1 MRSLSELYRHDLCW
15 SGLEAADAEEVLRI
29 IARTLVE
36 KGLVQPSFEAA
47 LLEREGRSP
56 TGLPLP
62 GKKVA
67 IPHADPEHVIA
78 DTISLCTLA
87 RPVTFCEM
95 GNPESEL
102 PVEIVAVLA
111 LTKAELVQQ
120 ELVRLVERFQD
131 SSFVDRL
138 HGAAD
143 ADAML
148 ALIAATDKEKEGP

>member
-1 MRSLSELYRHDLCW
+1 MSELYRRDLCW
-15 SGLEAADAEEVLRI
+15 PRIEAADAVEVLGI
-29 IARTLVE
+29 IARALVK
-36 KGLVQPSFEAA
+36 KGLVRPSFEAA
-47 LLEREGRSP
+47 LLDRERSSP

-78 DTISLCTLA
+78 DAIPLCTLA
-87 RPVTFCEM
+87 KPVTFCEM
-95 GNPESEL
+95 GNPGSEL
-102 PVEIVAVLA
+102 QVEIVAVLA

-131 SSFVDRL
+131 SSFIDRL
-138 HGAAD
+138 YAAAD

-148 ALIAATDKEKEGP
+148 ALVAATDRKKEGT

>member
-1 MRSLSELYRHDLCW
+1 
-15 SGLEAADAEEVLRI
+15 VLGI
-29 IARTLVE
+29 IARALVE
-36 KGLVQPSFEAA
+36 KGLVRPSFEAA
-47 LLEREGRSP
+47 LLDRERTSP

-62 GKKVA
+62 GRKVA

-78 DTISLCTLA
+78 DAIPVCTLA

-95 GNPESEL
+95 GNPGSEL

-111 LTKAELVQQ
+111 LTKAERVQQ

-131 SSFVDRL
+131 ASFVDRL

-143 ADAML
+143 VDAML
-148 ALIAATDKEKEGP
+148 ALVCAEKEGS

>member
-1 MRSLSELYRHDLCW
+1 MSMSELYRRDLCW
-15 SGLEAADAEEVLRI
+15 AGLEAADAEEVLGI
-29 IARTLVE
+29 IARALVG

-47 LLEREGRSP
+47 LLEREERSP

-78 DTISLCTLA
+78 DAIPLCTLA
-87 RPVTFCEM
+87 RPVTFREM
-95 GNPESEL
+95 GNPDSEL

-131 SSFVDRL
+131 ASFVDRL
-138 HGAAD
+138 HAAAD

-148 ALIAATDKEKEGP
+148 ALIREQERP